1 MRNRAEGAAGNRGQG
16 QRICRKANKSEV
28 SQRAKVRVDFGGCFA
43 YKDGAAHPGKL
54 SEGEQ
59 HG

>member
-1 MRNRAEGAAGNRGQG
+1 
-16 QRICRKANKSEV
+16 
-28 SQRAKVRVDFGGCFA
+28 VRVDFGGCFA